1 MDYFIS
7 MVSVSGSISLLKL
20 CLNISLH
27 IRWFSQH
34 KIIYH
39 LLDFLQI
46 FVTAGWKSHWKC
58 LLNNLWY
65 SNSIWLLFKFFPII
79 PIISSEGWR
88 SEIVFPWFSFCVYCF
103 IQFHSIEKVHNQI
116 HVLYLLTVAHFKK
129 LYIVFYLALAMCRHT
144 MLYQF
149 FVLFWITLLC
159 CSLWNYFIF
168 ILFY

>member
-65 SNSIWLLFKFFPII
+65 SNSIWLLFKFFFFQL
-79 PIISSEGWR
+79 SQLSLQKDEGLR
-88 SEIVFPWFSFCVYCF
+88 LYSPGFPFVC
-103 IQFHSIEKVHNQI
+103 I
-116 HVLYLLTVAHFKK
+116 
-129 LYIVFYLALAMCRHT
+129 
-144 MLYQF
+144 
-149 FVLFWITLLC
+149 VLFNFILLKKCITKSMYCTCLLLPTLRSC
-159 CSLWNYFIF
+159 ILYFI
-168 ILFY
+168 